1 MTKLIKMHSY
11 KKFIFSFV
19 FVIFL
24 IPNVYSDTKLVPK
37 TELGPTKEHVLATR
51 IITQLLENYHYKP
64 VKLTDDLSLLVFNKY
79 INALDPMKI
88 YFTLEDIK
96 RFEYHSLK
104 TDDYL
109 EKALLTPLFEIF
121 KEFRTKLVSRSE
133 KAKELIKNS
142 NFNFEINEN
151 ITLDR
156 DLVDWAE
163 SELELDQIW
172 RKKIKNETLNLKLN
186 GKSTDS
192 YKETLAQRYEG
203 IARRTKQL
211 NRDDVYQIIMNSYT
225 TSIDPH
231 TAYFSPRSVENFKI
245 QMSLSLEGIG
255 AVLQNKDEL
264 TVIRRII
271 PGGPADFS
279 RKLFPNDRIIS
290 IGQNLNG
297 NLVDVVGWR
306 LDDVV
311 DLIRGPKGSTVRL
324 EILPKKESL
333 GGKTNLVEIIR
344 DEIKLEEQA
353 AKGFTISV
361 ESDKGSNSLVGVIEI
376 PTFYQDFDAK
386 TAGKDDYKSTTK
398 DVQKI
403 IEELTKKK
411 LSGLIV
417 DVRNN
422 GGGSL
427 SEATSLTGLFI
438 NKGPVVQVKNWR
450 GRLDLERDNQ
460 KGVAYDGPLLVLV
473 NRNSASA
480 SEIFSGA
487 IQDYGRGLVI
497 GEPTFGKGTV
507 QNLVDLNRYS
517 EGAGKLGQLKT
528 TMAQFFRVN
537 GESTQHRGVIPD
549 IQFFG
554 LPAPKNHGEKGLENA
569 LPWAKISQASYRRS
583 NFDESVINSLVKSHQ
598 SRIKNNKKFQHL
610 VETEKRILEAQGKT
624 TLSLVQSIRESEH
637 EKNKKNQLAFEN
649 EFRFLHDL
657 KPLTRVD
664 SDGAENNEE
673 EASDPYDEPKYDS
686 LLMETGQIMIDF
698 NNKLIEPNR

>member
-1 MTKLIKMHSY
+1 MHSY
-11 KKFIFSFV
+11 KKFVFSFI
-19 FVIFL
+19 FVIFQ
-24 IPNVYSDTKLVPK
+24 IPFAYSDTKLVPK
-37 TELGPTKEHVLATR
+37 TELGPTKEHIIATR

-64 VKLTDDLSLLVFNKY
+64 AILNDDLSLLIFNKY
-79 INALDPMKI
+79 LNALDPMKT
-88 YFTLEDIK
+88 YFTIKDIE
-96 RFEYHSLK
+96 RFEYHGLK
-104 TDDYL
+104 IDDYL
-109 EKALLTPLFEIF
+109 EKASLGPLFEIF

-133 KAKELIKNS
+133 KAIELIKNS
-142 NFNFEINEN
+142 NFDFEINEN
-151 ITLDR
+151 IALDR
-156 DLVDWAE
+156 DSVEWAE
-163 SELELDQIW
+163 SEDELDQVW
-172 RKKIKNETLNLKLN
+172 RKKIKNETLSLKLN
-186 GKSTDS
+186 GKSVDS
-192 YKETLAQRYEG
+192 YKKTLIQRYEG
-203 IARRTKQL
+203 IARRTQQL
-211 NRDDVYQIIMNSYT
+211 NHDDVYQIIINSYT

-279 RKLFPNDRIIS
+279 KKLFPNDRIIS
-290 IGQNLNG
+290 IGQNADG

-324 EILPKKESL
+324 EMLPKKESL
-333 GGKTNLVEIIR
+333 GGKTNIVEIIR

-361 ESDKGSNSLVGVIEI
+361 ESKEGKNSLVGVIEI

-386 TAGKDDYKSTTK
+386 TAGKEDYKSTTK
-398 DVQKI
+398 DVKKLI
-403 IEELTKKK
+403 DELTKQE
-411 LSGLIV
+411 LSGLII

-450 GRLDLERDNQ
+450 GRLDLERDEQ

-517 EGAGKLGQLKT
+517 ESAGKLGQLKT

-549 IQFFG
+549 IRFFG
-554 LPAPKNHGEKGLENA
+554 IPAPKNHGEKGLENA

-583 NFDESVINSLVKSHQ
+583 NFDKTTINSLIESHQ
-598 SRIKNNKKFQHL
+598 SRAQNNKKFQHL
-610 VETEKRILEAQGKT
+610 VKTETRILEAQEKT
-624 TLSLVQSIRESEH
+624 TLSLVKSIRETEYKENK
-637 EKNKKNQLAFEN
+637 EKQLAFEN
-649 EFRFLHDL
+649 EFRLLHNL
-657 KPLTRVD
+657 KPLTQTD
-664 SDGAENNEE
+664 SDEAENSSQDADN
-673 EASDPYDEPKYDS
+673 PYDEPKYDS
-686 LLMETGQIMIDF
+686 LLMETGQIMVDF
-698 NNKLIEPNR
+698 KNRLIEAD